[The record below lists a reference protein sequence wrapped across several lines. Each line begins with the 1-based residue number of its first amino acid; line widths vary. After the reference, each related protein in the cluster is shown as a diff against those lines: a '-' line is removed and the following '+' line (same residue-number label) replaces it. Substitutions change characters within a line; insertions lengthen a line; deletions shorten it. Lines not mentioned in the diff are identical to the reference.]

1 VKIGDIGQVN
11 GFIYN
16 WWYYFVLGRISFS
29 NRLFK
34 PLSFFITVTA
44 LFLPP
49 KKPITMPYNLLKG
62 KRGII
67 TGALDENSIAWK
79 VAEKAHE
86 EGATFV
92 LTNAPIA
99 MRMGEINKLAEK
111 TGSTI
116 IPADATSVE
125 ELTTLFTQSQE
136 VLGGKI
142 DFVLHSIGMSVNI
155 RKKIPYT
162 ESNYD
167 YFAKGIDVS
176 AMSLHK
182 MLAVAKKLD
191 AINEWGSVVALTYM
205 AAQRTYPFYTDMAD
219 IKAMLES
226 IARSFGYHY
235 GVDKKVRIN
244 TVSQSPTKTTAGTGI
259 KGFGDF
265 FDYANAIAPLG
276 NASAEDCANYCITL
290 FSDLT
295 RMVTMQNLFHD
306 GGYSTTG
313 VSNLIM
319 DKLGVE

>member
-1 VKIGDIGQVN
+1 MAYQ
-11 GFIYN
+11 
-16 WWYYFVLGRISFS
+16 
-29 NRLFK
+29 
-34 PLSFFITVTA
+34 
-44 LFLPP
+44 
-49 KKPITMPYNLLKG
+49 LLKG
-62 KRGII
+62 KTGII

-86 EGATFV
+86 EGARFV

-99 MRMGEINKLAEK
+99 MRMGEIKRLAEK
-111 TGSTI
+111 TGSEI
-116 IPADATSVE
+116 IPADATNTE
-125 ELTTLFTQSQE
+125 ELTHLFTKSQE
-136 VLGGKI
+136 ILGGKI

-155 RKKIPYT
+155 RKKVPYT
-162 ESNYD
+162 ELNYD
-167 YFAKGIDVS
+167 YYQKGVDVS
-176 AMSLHK
+176 ALSLHK
-182 MLAVAKKLD
+182 MLAVAMKLD

-205 AAQRTYPFYTDMAD
+205 AAQRTFPFYTDMAD

-235 GVDKKVRIN
+235 GVNKKVRIN

-265 FDYANAIAPLG
+265 FDYAQSIAPLG

-306 GGYSTTG
+306 GGYSNTG
-313 VSNLIM
+313 VSDLVMQKI
-319 DKLGVE
+319 GITE

>member
-1 VKIGDIGQVN
+1 M
-11 GFIYN
+11 
-16 WWYYFVLGRISFS
+16 
-29 NRLFK
+29 
-34 PLSFFITVTA
+34 A
-44 LFLPP
+44 
-49 KKPITMPYNLLKG
+49 MAYNLLKG

-67 TGALDENSIAWK
+67 TGALDANSIAWK
-79 VAEKAHE
+79 VAEKAYE
-86 EGATFV
+86 EGASIV

-111 TGSTI
+111 TKSEI

-125 ELTTLFTQSQE
+125 ELTNLFNKSQE

-162 ESNYD
+162 ELNYE
-167 YFAKGIDVS
+167 YFMKGIDIS
-176 AMSLHK
+176 ALSFHK

-235 GVDKKVRIN
+235 GVEKKVRIN
-244 TVSQSPTKTTAGTGI
+244 TVSQSPTKTTAGMGI

-290 FSDLT
+290 FSDFT

-306 GGYSTTG
+306 GGYSSTG
-313 VSNLIM
+313 VSNEVM
-319 DKLGVE
+319 QKLGVDPQTP

>member
-1 VKIGDIGQVN
+1 
-11 GFIYN
+11 
-16 WWYYFVLGRISFS
+16 
-29 NRLFK
+29 
-34 PLSFFITVTA
+34 
-44 LFLPP
+44 
-49 KKPITMPYNLLKG
+49 MHNLLKG

-67 TGALDENSIAWK
+67 TGALDQNSIAWK

-86 EGATFV
+86 QGATFV

-99 MRMGEINKLAEK
+99 MRMGEIKNLAEK
-111 TGSTI
+111 TGSEI
-116 IPADATSVE
+116 IPADATNVDD
-125 ELTTLFTQSQE
+125 LANLYTKAQE
-136 VLGGKI
+136 ILGGKI

-155 RKKIPYT
+155 RKNISYA

-167 YFAKGIDVS
+167 YFMKGIDVS
-176 AMSLHK
+176 ALSLHK
-182 MLAVAKKLD
+182 MLSVAMKMD
-191 AINEWGSVVALTYM
+191 AINEGGSVVALTYM

-235 GVDKKVRIN
+235 GVQKKVRIN

-265 FDYANAIAPLG
+265 YSYADSISPLG
-276 NASAEDCANYCITL
+276 NADAESCADYCITL

-306 GGYSTTG
+306 GGYSSTG
-313 VSNLIM
+313 VSSEVM
-319 DKLGVE
+319 DKFATE

>member
-1 VKIGDIGQVN
+1 M
-11 GFIYN
+11 
-16 WWYYFVLGRISFS
+16 
-29 NRLFK
+29 
-34 PLSFFITVTA
+34 A
-44 LFLPP
+44 
-49 KKPITMPYNLLKG
+49 YNLLKG

-67 TGALDENSIAWK
+67 TGALDPNSIAWK

-99 MRMGEINKLAEK
+99 MRMGEIKKLAEA
-111 TGSTI
+111 TGSEI
-116 IPADATSVE
+116 IPADATNVD
-125 ELTTLFTQSQE
+125 ELTTLFTKSQE

-142 DFVLHSIGMSVNI
+142 DFLLHSIGMSVNI
-155 RKKIPYT
+155 RKNIPYT
-162 ESNYD
+162 DSNYD
-167 YFAKGIDVS
+167 YFMKGIDVS
-176 AMSLHK
+176 AMSFHK
-182 MLAVAKKLD
+182 MLSVARKLD

-235 GVDKKVRIN
+235 GVEKKVRIN

-265 FDYANAIAPLG
+265 FDYADAIAPLG
-276 NASAEDCANYCITL
+276 NATAEDCANYCITL

-313 VSNLIM
+313 VSTSVLE
-319 DKLGVE
+319 KLGVE

>member
-1 VKIGDIGQVN
+1 
-11 GFIYN
+11 
-16 WWYYFVLGRISFS
+16 
-29 NRLFK
+29 
-34 PLSFFITVTA
+34 
-44 LFLPP
+44 
-49 KKPITMPYNLLKG
+49 MPYNLLKG

-99 MRMGEINKLAEK
+99 MRMGEIKKLAEK
-111 TGSTI
+111 TGSEI

-125 ELTTLFTQSQE
+125 DLTNLFTKSQE
-136 VLGGKI
+136 ILGGKI

-167 YFAKGIDVS
+167 FFAKGIDVS
-176 AMSLHK
+176 AMSFHK
-182 MLAVAKKLD
+182 MLAVARKLD

-205 AAQRTYPFYTDMAD
+205 AAQRVFPFYTDMAD

-226 IARSFGYHY
+226 IARNFGYHY
-235 GVDKKVRIN
+235 GLEKKVRIN

-265 FDYANAIAPLG
+265 YDYADAISPLG

-295 RMVTMQNLFHD
+295 RMVTMQNLYHD
-306 GGYSTTG
+306 GGYVNTG
-313 VSNLIM
+313 VSDEVM
-319 DKLGVE
+319 QKLGIANAED

>member
-1 VKIGDIGQVN
+1 M
-11 GFIYN
+11 
-16 WWYYFVLGRISFS
+16 S
-29 NRLFK
+29 
-34 PLSFFITVTA
+34 
-44 LFLPP
+44 
-49 KKPITMPYNLLKG
+49 YNLLKG
-62 KRGII
+62 KKGII

-79 VAEKAHE
+79 VAEKAHA

-99 MRMGEINKLAEK
+99 MRMGEIKILAEK
-111 TGSTI
+111 TKSEI
-116 IPADATSVE
+116 IAADATSTD
-125 ELTTLFTQSQE
+125 ELTNLFVKSQE

-155 RKKIPYT
+155 RKNVPYT
-162 ESNYD
+162 ELNYE
-167 YFAKGIDVS
+167 YFHKGIDVS
-176 AMSLHK
+176 ALSLHK

-235 GVDKKVRIN
+235 GIEKKVRIN
-244 TVSQSPTKTTAGTGI
+244 TISQSPTKTTAGSGI

-265 FDYANAIAPLG
+265 YDFANAIAPLG

-295 RMVTMQNLFHD
+295 RMVTMQNLYHD
-306 GGYSTTG
+306 GGYSSTG
-313 VSNLIM
+313 VSNEVM
-319 DKLGVE
+319 AKLGIQ

>member
-1 VKIGDIGQVN
+1 MSYG
-11 GFIYN
+11 
-16 WWYYFVLGRISFS
+16 
-29 NRLFK
+29 
-34 PLSFFITVTA
+34 
-44 LFLPP
+44 
-49 KKPITMPYNLLKG
+49 LLKG

-79 VAEKAHE
+79 VAEKAHA

-99 MRMGEINKLAEK
+99 MRMGKINELAEK
-111 TGSTI
+111 TNSI
-116 IPADATSVE
+116 VIPADATSVE
-125 ELTTLFTQSQE
+125 DLENLYTQAQAH
-136 VLGGKI
+136 LGGKI

-155 RKKIPYT
+155 RKNIPYS
-162 ESNYD
+162 ELNYD
-167 YFAKGIDVS
+167 YFEKGIDVS
-176 AMSLHK
+176 AMTLHK

-191 AINEWGSVVALTYM
+191 AINEWGSVVALTYT

-219 IKAMLES
+219 IKALLES

-235 GVDKKVRIN
+235 GVEKKVRIN
-244 TVSQSPTKTTAGTGI
+244 TVSQSPTKTTAGSGI

-265 FDYANAIAPLG
+265 FDFADAISPLG

-306 GGYSTTG
+306 GGYSSTG
-313 VSNLIM
+313 ISDSVMQKFGI
-319 DKLGVE
+319 